1 MKVIEIKSDTKI
13 SKILIGEKLQNL
25 RHYLPG
31 AKAVIIT
38 DPVVFGYYKDQFD
51 GYPVIEIEP
60 GEKNKTIKT
69 LEYIFTK
76 FLELEVDRS
85 TFVVAIGGGI
95 VCDVSGFAASV
106 FMRGLH
112 FGFVSTTLL
121 SQVDASVGGKNGVN
135 LHRYKNMIGVFN
147 QPDFVIC
154 DSEMLKT
161 LDRKEL
167 IAGFAEIIKAGA
179 IRSKNLF
186 KYLEDNW
193 QKALAL
199 DSGIINHLV
208 YESVLIKSRI
218 VEADEKEKGER
229 RLLNFGHT
237 FAHALEKNTDLL
249 HGEAVSIGMILA
261 SKLSEKLGFL
271 QDHSR
276 ERIENLLKNIRLPL
290 KIHIDAGH
298 VLEAIKLDK
307 KREGDSIHLILLKK
321 IGEAFIHKVKLN
333 TLEDM
338 INDMRGI
345 F

>member
-1 MKVIEIKSDTKI
+1 M
-13 SKILIGEKLQNL
+13 
-25 RHYLPG
+25 
-31 AKAVIIT
+31 
-38 DPVVFGYYKDQFD
+38 
-51 GYPVIEIEP
+51 
-60 GEKNKTIKT
+60 
-69 LEYIFTK
+69 
-76 FLELEVDRS
+76 
-85 TFVVAIGGGI
+85 
-95 VCDVSGFAASV
+95 
-106 FMRGLH
+106 
-112 FGFVSTTLL
+112 
-121 SQVDASVGGKNGVN
+121 
-135 LHRYKNMIGVFN
+135 
-147 QPDFVIC
+147 
-154 DSEMLKT
+154 
-161 LDRKEL
+161 
-167 IAGFAEIIKAGA
+167 
-179 IRSKNLF
+179 
-186 KYLEDNW
+186 
-193 QKALAL
+193 
-199 DSGIINHLV
+199 
-208 YESVLIKSRI
+208 
-218 VEADEKEKGER
+218 
-229 RLLNFGHT
+229 NFGHT